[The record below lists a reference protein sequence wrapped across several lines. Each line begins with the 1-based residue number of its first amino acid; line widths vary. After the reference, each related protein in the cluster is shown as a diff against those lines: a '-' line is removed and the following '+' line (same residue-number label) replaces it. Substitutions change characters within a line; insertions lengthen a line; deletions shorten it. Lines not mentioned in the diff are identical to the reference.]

1 MKDSKSTSPVSTPI
15 IKIVRH
21 SLVNDVI
28 FKIVFGSAENAP
40 ILRALLNAIL
50 GLSGPDR
57 IQEVQISNP
66 YGEKKRI
73 DEKEIVLDIK
83 ARDGEDRRYNVEVQL
98 NREPNYVERSLH
110 YLARLFS
117 EQVGKGEPYTTIR
130 RTVGISILDFK
141 LFDDRTDLHST
152 YRLYDTQH
160 SHELTDVLE
169 IHYLELSK
177 FDQYKL
183 HGDRTPL
190 EKWLHILKFGEI
202 YERGLEPLP
211 QQLASEEGIV
221 MALDAMKRAYADDEV
236 REMIEA
242 RLKAQSIEATRREV
256 YEAAERRAEAAERKA
271 EAAEHKAEAAE
282 RNAEAAERN
291 AEAVERNAEDTRREA
306 ERRMQEAE
314 DAKREAERRM
324 QEAEDTRREAE
335 RRMQEAEARL
345 AALEQK
351 IRQIEG

>member
-1 MKDSKSTSPVSTPI
+1 MTDPESTAPESAPI

-28 FKIVFGSAENAP
+28 FKIVFGSTENAP

-57 IQEVQISNP
+57 IQDVQITNP
-66 YGEKKRI
+66 YGEKKRV
-73 DEKEIVLDIK
+73 DEKEIILDIK
-83 ARDGEDRRYNVEVQL
+83 ARDGQDRLYNVEVQL
-98 NREPNYVERSLH
+98 NREPNYIERSLH

-117 EQVGKGEPYTTIR
+117 EQVGKGEPYTGIR

-141 LFDDRTDLHST
+141 LFPDRQDLHST
-152 YRLYDTQH
+152 YRFYDTQH
-160 SHELTDVLE
+160 SHELSDVLE

-183 HGDRTPL
+183 HGERTPL

-211 QQLASEEGIV
+211 EQLASEEGII

-236 REMIEA
+236 RDMIEA

-256 YEAAERRAEAAERKA
+256 YEAADRKA
-271 EAAEHKAEAAE
+271 QEAE
-282 RNAEAAERN
+282 RNAQEADRKA
-291 AEAVERNAEDTRREA
+291 
-306 ERRMQEAE
+306 QEAE
-314 DAKREAERRM
+314 QRA
-324 QEAEDTRREAE
+324 QEAEQRVQEAE
-335 RRMQEAEARL
+335 QRVQETEREKQEAVQEAVQKANQAELEKQKAVLRAEQAEARL
-345 AALEQK
+345 AEMERE
-351 IRQIEG
+351 IRGN

>member
-1 MKDSKSTSPVSTPI
+1 M
-15 IKIVRH
+15 
-21 SLVNDVI
+21 NDVI
-28 FKIVFGSAENAP
+28 FKIVFGSTENAP

-73 DEKEIVLDIK
+73 DEKEIILDIK

-141 LFDDRTDLHST
+141 LFEDRTDLHST

-256 YEAAERRAEAAERKA
+256 YEAAERKA
-271 EAAEHKAEAAE
+271 EAAEQKAEAAE
-282 RNAEAAERN
+282 QKAEAAEQK
-291 AEAVERNAEDTRREA
+291 AEAAEQKAEAAEQKAEVAEQKAEVAEQKAEETMREA
-306 ERRMQEAE
+306 EETMREAEETMREARQESKRAKRRMQE
-314 DAKREAERRM
+314 
-324 QEAEDTRREAE
+324 T
-335 RRMQEAEARL
+335 EARL
-345 AALEQK
+345 AELEEK
-351 IRQIEG
+351 IREIEG